1 MTKHIL
7 PFFLLITLLLSAC
20 KPAISPE
27 SLYGKWNYTK
37 LEKPKANPPY
47 SEADWKLKIEKPYI
61 LFLKNGDLQIWWS
74 GEQFSHGKFR
84 VAGHKIMYK
93 ESLEGGQIREF
104 PFIVSE
110 LTDQSIT
117 FTTEGDEPTV
127 VTAVKKK

>member
-1 MTKHIL
+1 MTKYFL
-7 PFFLLITLLLSAC
+7 PLCILITLLLSAC
-20 KPAISPE
+20 KPAINPE
-27 SLYGKWNYTK
+27 SLYGKWNYVK

-84 VAGHKIMYK
+84 IDGNKIMYK
-93 ESLEGGQIREF
+93 ESLEGGQTREF

-110 LTDQSIT
+110 LTDRSIT
-117 FTTEGDEPTV
+117 FTTEGEEPTV
-127 VTAVKKK
+127 VTAVKAR